1 MRFDLLKSREFM
13 LCRVAA
19 GGVLLAAA
27 MLMATSGAR
36 AQDAAKYPDWKG
48 AWVRLDDVSG
58 GSFDPGKR
66 PGRAQQPPLTA
77 EYQAV
82 WEANLAERARGGQY
96 YNTQVRCLPGGMPR
110 MMIAY
115 QPLEIIITAD
125 VTHIHIGFFNEHR
138 RIYTD
143 GRAWPAAITPTF
155 SGYSIGR
162 WIDTAGAGRYDLLEV
177 ETRGLKGPRIFDPSG
192 IPLHPD
198 NQTVVKERIYLDH
211 DQSGHP
217 AGRDHDDRPRPD
229 APLDGDQG
237 LPTRSRRGL
246 DRGSLRREQPI
257 RLHSR
262 RELSQ
267 ERGRLPHAH
276 PQGPAAAG
284 FEEFRPAAKMIAT
297 EYRTSRATG
306 KPARPPTFQP
316 A

>member
-1 MRFDLLKSREFM
+1 MRIDLLKGRESM
-13 LCRVAA
+13 LCRIAA

-27 MLMATSGAR
+27 MLMAMSGSR

-211 DQSGHP
+211 ANADIL
-217 AGRDHDDRPRPD
+217 RDEITTIDHALTRPWTVTRGYQRDRD
-229 APLDGDQG
+229 AVWIEDHCAENNQYVFIRGESYLKSADGS
-237 LPTRSRRGL
+237 LMPTRK
-246 DRGSLRREQPI
+246 DQPPPDLRNFDP
-257 RLHSR
+257 
-262 RELSQ
+262 
-267 ERGRLPHAH
+267 
-276 PQGPAAAG
+276 PQ
-284 FEEFRPAAKMIAT
+284 R
-297 EYRTSRATG
+297 
-306 KPARPPTFQP
+306 
-316 A
+316 

>member
-1 MRFDLLKSREFM
+1 MQFDRSKGHEFM
-13 LCRVAA
+13 RYRIAV
-19 GGVLLAAA
+19 GGILLAAA
-27 MLMATSGAR
+27 MLMAPSGTR

-115 QPLEIIITAD
+115 QPLEVIVTAD

-162 WIDTAGAGRYDLLEV
+162 WIDTADDGRYDLLEI

-198 NQTVVKERIYLDH
+198 NQTVVKERMFLDRANPDILRDEITTIDHALTRPWTVIRGYQRDRDAVWIEDHCAENNQYVFIRGESYLK
-211 DQSGHP
+211 S
-217 AGRDHDDRPRPD
+217 A
-229 APLDGDQG
+229 DGS
-237 LPTRSRRGL
+237 LMPTRK
-246 DRGSLRREQPI
+246 DQPPPDLRNFDQPQ
-257 RLHSR
+257 R
-262 RELSQ
+262 
-267 ERGRLPHAH
+267 
-276 PQGPAAAG
+276 
-284 FEEFRPAAKMIAT
+284 
-297 EYRTSRATG
+297 
-306 KPARPPTFQP
+306 
-316 A
+316 

>member
-1 MRFDLLKSREFM
+1 MRTDLLKGREFM
-13 LCRVAA
+13 LFRIAA
-19 GGVLLAAA
+19 GGVLLATA
-27 MLMATSGAR
+27 MLAATSGPR
-36 AQDAAKYPDWKG
+36 AQDAAKFPDLKG

-211 DQSGHP
+211 ANPDVL
-217 AGRDHDDRPRPD
+217 RDEITTIDHALTRPWTVTRGYQRDRD
-229 APLDGDQG
+229 AVWIEDHCAENNQYVFIRGESYLKSADGS
-237 LPTRSRRGL
+237 LMPTRK
-246 DRGSLRREQPI
+246 DQPPPDLRNFDP
-257 RLHSR
+257 
-262 RELSQ
+262 
-267 ERGRLPHAH
+267 
-276 PQGPAAAG
+276 PQ
-284 FEEFRPAAKMIAT
+284 R
-297 EYRTSRATG
+297 
-306 KPARPPTFQP
+306 
-316 A
+316 

>member
-1 MRFDLLKSREFM
+1 MRLDLLKDRKFM
-13 LCRVAA
+13 LGRIAA
-19 GGVLLAAA
+19 GGALLTAA
-27 MLMATSGAR
+27 MLMATSDTR

-58 GSFDPGKR
+58 GSYDPSKR

-115 QPLEIIITAD
+115 QPLEVLVTPE

-143 GRAWPAAITPTF
+143 GRVWPAAITPTF

-198 NQTVVKERIYLDH
+198 NQTVVKERIFLDPANPDILRDQITTMDHALTRPWTVMRGYQRDRTAVWIEDQCGENNQYVFIRGESYLK
-211 DQSGHP
+211 S
-217 AGRDHDDRPRPD
+217 A
-229 APLDGDQG
+229 DGS
-237 LPTRSRRGL
+237 LMPTRK
-246 DRGSLRREQPI
+246 DQPPPDLRN
-257 RLHSR
+257 
-262 RELSQ
+262 
-267 ERGRLPHAH
+267 
-276 PQGPAAAG
+276 
-284 FEEFRPAAKMIAT
+284 FN
-297 EYRTSRATG
+297 
-306 KPARPPTFQP
+306 PPP
-316 A
+316 K

>member
-1 MRFDLLKSREFM
+1 MQFDQLKRREFM
-13 LCRVAA
+13 GYRVVV
-19 GGVLLAAA
+19 GGFVLAAA
-27 MLMATSGAR
+27 MTVATSGTR
-36 AQDAAKYPDWKG
+36 ADDEVKYPDWKG

-58 GSFDPGKR
+58 GSFDPSKR

-115 QPLEIIITAD
+115 QPMEVLITAD

-143 GRAWPAAITPTF
+143 GRAWPTAIEATF

-162 WIDTAGAGRYDLLEV
+162 WLDEDRDGRYDVLEV

-198 NQTVVKERIYLDH
+198 NQTVVKERLFLDRTNSNILRDEITTIDHALTRPWTVTRGYQRDRAPTWIEDHCAENNQYVFIRGESYLK
-211 DQSGHP
+211 S
-217 AGRDHDDRPRPD
+217 A
-229 APLDGDQG
+229 DGS
-237 LPTRSRRGL
+237 LMPTRK
-246 DRGSLRREQPI
+246 DQPPPDLRYFDQPQ
-257 RLHSR
+257 R
-262 RELSQ
+262 
-267 ERGRLPHAH
+267 
-276 PQGPAAAG
+276 
-284 FEEFRPAAKMIAT
+284 
-297 EYRTSRATG
+297 
-306 KPARPPTFQP
+306 
-316 A
+316 